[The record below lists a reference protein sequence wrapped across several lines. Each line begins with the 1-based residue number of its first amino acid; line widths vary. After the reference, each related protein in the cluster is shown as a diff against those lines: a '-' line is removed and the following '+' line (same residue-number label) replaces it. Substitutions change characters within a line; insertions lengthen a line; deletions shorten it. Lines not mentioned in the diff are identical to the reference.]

1 MPGQDAETADVA
13 AVTIP
18 PEMPKGLLKR
28 GRGLWDEKAQVLAG
42 HPLGLIVLAELCR
55 TVDRCERLDAQLRGR
70 DKEWLRVDLDPQ
82 SIRTRNGDDGV
93 TVVDVTAKVVMNAPL
108 REARQQQTVLKQ
120 LAAQVDAFER
130 AAVDAVAG
138 RASSPEAAPGVP
150 SLLDKIRARNA

>member
-28 GRGLWDEKAQVLAG
+28 GRGLWDEKAQILAG

-70 DKEWLRVDLDPQ
+70 DKEWMNIDLDPFFREHRL
-82 SIRTRNGDDGV
+82 SDGV

-130 AAVDAVAG
+130 AAVDAGAG
-138 RASSPEAAPGVP
+138 RASSPAETPGVP
-150 SLLDKIRARNA
+150 SIMDKIRARNA